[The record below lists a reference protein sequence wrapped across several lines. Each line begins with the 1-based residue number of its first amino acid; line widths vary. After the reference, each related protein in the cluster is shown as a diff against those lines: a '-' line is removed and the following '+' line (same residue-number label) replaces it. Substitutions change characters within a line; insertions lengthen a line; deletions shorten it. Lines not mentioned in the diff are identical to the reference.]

1 MSENR
6 NAIENVNSDVCDD
19 NIDCLKMISSVPN
32 CFFCFKKIKKAFI
45 PIDMKPL

>member
-32 CFFCFKKIKKAFI
+32 CFSASRKSKKLSFLLI
-45 PIDMKPL
+45 